1 MDILHK
7 FDDELPIAFSE
18 EMGYN
23 ILENQKK
30 RSRGAVYRKP
40 NTGLNKT
47 MGCKSPRCR
56 RCKCPDNLPLTEVS
70 H

>member
-23 ILENQKK
+23 ILENQKTFPWL
-30 RSRGAVYRKP
+30 RVSQVEHGA
-40 NTGLNKT
+40 
-47 MGCKSPRCR
+47 
-56 RCKCPDNLPLTEVS
+56 
-70 H
+70 